1 MLEGRVTRL
10 KTFFRYNR
18 CCFTVFDI
26 FGHLYVLDLGLLA
39 FDNKGGFM
47 LLEHRPSGALVEVL
61 TLEDL
66 YNPCRSQITGQSQS
80 GEEMQD
86 PDTFHKSELIF
97 PSGEPL
103 PRCWCDAHYRE
114 NVGVRHAAAIR

>member
-1 MLEGRVTRL
+1 
-10 KTFFRYNR
+10 
-18 CCFTVFDI
+18 
-26 FGHLYVLDLGLLA
+26 
-39 FDNKGGFM
+39 M

-66 YNPCRSQITGQSQS
+66 YNPCRSQITGQLQS

-86 PDTFHKSELIF
+86 PEPFHKSELIF

-103 PRCWCDAHYRE
+103 PRCWFDAHYRE
-114 NVGVRHAAAIR
+114 NIRVMRTAAIVI